1 VVAAALKVFSPPGPA
16 LSALAGSAAAFSP
29 MMSMGMDRRQIV
41 QAGAAATVAAP
52 ILRVNPAAAKY
63 DQVLVIFLLFGLRDT
78 KILWKMKW
86 SSN

>member
-1 VVAAALKVFSPPGPA
+1 MVAAALKVFSPPGPA

-29 MMSMGMDRRQIV
+29 IMDRRQIV
-41 QAGAAATVAAP
+41 QAGAAAAVAAP